1 MKQVFFILFALSMI
15 CGALSCLK
23 EDMPVQIVQADQKSH
38 KYFTIESHD
47 LSGLRDGGQNP
58 FHFMTDQVT
67 YDPFKPGS
75 PQEAANLQRLDSVK
89 YFRTSQVDAFAF
101 DTSFDIYNI
110 TQYFKDGSTKTL
122 SRVYAESE
130 LGNTYTYIPDA
141 DFNQLAVN
149 NPANTITLKR
159 SVKAEPYF
167 DYGCGRS
174 KKRFNY
180 THYFNSDSVAVNT
193 INGDR
198 CASNVFSYQ
207 LITM

>member
-1 MKQVFFILFALSMI
+1 MKQVFFILFSISVI
-15 CGALSCLK
+15 CGALACLK
-23 EDMPVQIVQADQKSH
+23 EDMPKQIVNADQKSH
-38 KYFTIESHD
+38 KYFTIESYD
-47 LSGLRDGGQNP
+47 MSGLRDGGQNA
-58 FHFMTDQVT
+58 FHFETSQVT
-67 YDPFKPGS
+67 YDPFKPGY

-89 YFRTSQVDAFAF
+89 YFRASQVDAFAF

-159 SVKAEPYF
+159 SLKAESYF

-180 THYFNSDSVAVNT
+180 THYFNNDSVAVNT

-207 LITM
+207 LITL